1 MSVDAMARL
10 AAANPVLDQPAVE
23 SPERL
28 RRLIEDDALAL
39 DLAAQDRRSSTGPST
54 TGPSTTGPSTTG
66 PSTTGPSTT
75 GPSSTGA
82 SSTGT
87 VSRARRRVLVAIPI
101 CIVASVAGVLLSSG
115 SSGPGVNVAAAAY
128 AATSP
133 KPGIVEAVFV
143 THIERGIQAG
153 SILLQR
159 EWDDASRGLRRERVK
174 FTEAYDGKRQT
185 HVSESASAPG
195 RSETWHRG
203 RLEVSTVPR
212 VTVYRDLNPRVAF
225 VEGTLDGVE
234 GIALYRRL
242 YREGLMR
249 LVGRER
255 RYDHSLW
262 KLESR
267 PTSYGGANGR
277 RIAIRTRL
285 VVLVAPKTFLPIV
298 ERVVDAALPGH
309 PTALES
315 DLLIYRRLPSSEGHG
330 KLFELTAQ
338 HPNARVLRG
347 WRPSI
352 PHAQPKRR

>member
-1 MSVDAMARL
+1 MSVDTMTRL
-10 AAANPVLDQPAVE
+10 AHANPVLDPPVVE

-28 RRLIEDDALAL
+28 RRLIEDDAPAL
-39 DLAAQDRRSSTGPST
+39 DLGELCGGRSPIGK
-54 TGPSTTGPSTTG
+54 
-66 PSTTGPSTT
+66 
-75 GPSSTGA
+75 SS
-82 SSTGT
+82 
-87 VSRARRRVLVAIPI
+87 RLRRRGLIAASL
-101 CIVASVAGVLLSSG
+101 CAAASVVGVVLSSG

-143 THIERGIQAG
+143 TRIERGIQAG
-153 SILLQR
+153 SILRQR

-195 RSETWHRG
+195 RRETWHRG

-212 VTVYRDLNPRVAF
+212 VTVYRDLNPRMAF

-234 GIALYRRL
+234 GIVLYRRL

-255 RYDHSLW
+255 REGQSLW

-267 PTSYGGANGR
+267 PTTYNAADDR

-298 ERVVDAALPGH
+298 ERVIDAALPGR

-315 DLLIYRRLPSSEGHG
+315 DLLSYRRLPSSYGHD

-347 WRPSI
+347 WKPST
-352 PHAQPKRR
+352 PHAQPTRR

>member
-10 AAANPVLDQPAVE
+10 AAANPVIDPPAVE

-28 RRLIEDDALAL
+28 RCLIEDDATAL
-39 DLAAQDRRSSTGPST
+39 DFGELHGGRSPIRK
-54 TGPSTTGPSTTG
+54 
-66 PSTTGPSTT
+66 
-75 GPSSTGA
+75 SS
-82 SSTGT
+82 
-87 VSRARRRVLVAIPI
+87 RLRRRALIVVPLCA
-101 CIVASVAGVLLSSG
+101 VASVVGVVLSSG

-153 SILLQR
+153 SVLRQR
-159 EWDDASRGLRRERVK
+159 EWDDAGMRLRRERVT
-174 FTEAYDGKRQT
+174 FTEVHDGKSNTR
-185 HVSESASAPG
+185 VSESASAPG
-195 RSETWHRG
+195 RHETWYRG

-212 VTVYRDLNPRVAF
+212 VMVFRDLNPRVAF

-234 GIALYRRL
+234 GIALYRAL
-242 YREGLMR
+242 YREGMMR
-249 LVGRER
+249 LVGREHR
-255 RYDHSLW
+255 EGQSLW

-267 PTSYGGANGR
+267 PTSYDANGR

-298 ERVVDAALPGH
+298 ERVIDATLPGH

-315 DLLIYRRLPSSEGHG
+315 NLLSYRRLPSGEGNG
-330 KLFELTAQ
+330 KLFDLTAQ
-338 HPNARVLRG
+338 HRGAPVLRG
-347 WRPSI
+347 WT
-352 PHAQPKRR
+352 PHPPHKRG

>member
-1 MSVDAMARL
+1 MSVDAMTRL
-10 AAANPVLDQPAVE
+10 AAANPVIDPPAVE

-28 RRLIEDDALAL
+28 RRLIACLRAGEDDAPMPNI
-39 DLAAQDRRSSTGPST
+39 DERRDARLPAGK
-54 TGPSTTGPSTTG
+54 G
-66 PSTTGPSTT
+66 
-75 GPSSTGA
+75 
-82 SSTGT
+82 
-87 VSRARRRVLVAIPI
+87 SRILRRAFVAVPI
-101 CIVASVAGVLLSSG
+101 CVAASVAGVVLSSG

-133 KPGIVEAVFV
+133 RPGIVEAVFV

-153 SILLQR
+153 SILRQR
-159 EWDDASRGLRRERVK
+159 EWDDAGRGLRRERVK

-195 RSETWHRG
+195 RRETWYRG

-212 VTVYRDLNPRVAF
+212 VTVYRDLNPRMAF

-234 GIALYRRL
+234 GIGLYRRL

-255 RYDHSLW
+255 REGQSLW
-262 KLESR
+262 KLESA
-267 PTSYGGANGR
+267 PTSYNANDR

-285 VVLVAPKTFLPIV
+285 VVLVAPKTFLPVV
-298 ERVVDAALPGH
+298 ERVIDVALPGH

-315 DLLIYRRLPSSEGHG
+315 NLLSYRRLPSSEGHG
-330 KLFELTAQ
+330 RLFELTAQ

-347 WRPSI
+347 WTPSI

>member
-1 MSVDAMARL
+1 MSVDAMTRL
-10 AAANPVLDQPAVE
+10 AAANPVLDPPAVE

-28 RRLIEDDALAL
+28 HRLIACPRRGEDDAPMPDIGEWHNARSPTGKGSRIP
-39 DLAAQDRRSSTGPST
+39 RR
-54 TGPSTTGPSTTG
+54 
-66 PSTTGPSTT
+66 
-75 GPSSTGA
+75 A
-82 SSTGT
+82 
-87 VSRARRRVLVAIPI
+87 LVAVPI
-101 CIVASVAGVLLSSG
+101 CVAASVAGVVLSSG

-143 THIERGIQAG
+143 TRIERGIQAG
-153 SILLQR
+153 SILRQR
-159 EWDDASRGLRRERVK
+159 EWDDVSRGLRRERVT
-174 FTEAYDGKRQT
+174 FTEAHDGKRET

-195 RSETWHRG
+195 RRETWYRG

-212 VTVYRDLNPRVAF
+212 VTVYRDLNPRMAF

-255 RYDHSLW
+255 RDGQSLW

-267 PTSYGGANGR
+267 PTSYDANDR

-298 ERVVDAALPGH
+298 ERVIDAALPGH
-309 PTALES
+309 PAALES
-315 DLLIYRRLPSSEGHG
+315 NLLSYRRLTSSEGYG

-347 WRPSI
+347 WTPSI